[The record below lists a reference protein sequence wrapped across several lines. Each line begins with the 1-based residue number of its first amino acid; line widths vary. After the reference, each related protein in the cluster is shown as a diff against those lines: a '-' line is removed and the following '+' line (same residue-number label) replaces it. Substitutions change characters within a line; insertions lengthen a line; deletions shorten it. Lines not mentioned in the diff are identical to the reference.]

1 LTKQAN
7 IAKNDAYDRHSNNI
21 WQNTV
26 AEKKTMADDGTKRL
40 TDVEQETRKVLIKL
54 SASRAKTF
62 EQCPRKY
69 YYSYLEHLPQK
80 EWDHLEL
87 GTYVHAA
94 LEIFHRAIMNGSKEP
109 LRKLM
114 GMAASEAFKRMTGR
128 GRSLPDEQLRE
139 VKAMLSDYLARLEE
153 KGVPNVLEVEFPFT
167 ISLNDLYDLT
177 GVIDRID
184 RDQDGLL
191 HIVDY
196 KTSKNSK
203 YMEPFQLNTYGLLL
217 ESRFPGIERFRASY
231 IMLKLGCQ
239 PLSYEFT
246 TEDIAK
252 CRAKLV
258 RCAQKITSEERW
270 VAKPSR
276 LCDWC
281 DFKDVCFN
289 SW

>member
-1 LTKQAN
+1 MPPEKIKKPA
-7 IAKNDAYDRHSNNI
+7 
-21 WQNTV
+21 
-26 AEKKTMADDGTKRL
+26 AEAAGEDL
-40 TDVEQETRKVLIKL
+40 HRKLIKL

-69 YYSYLEHLPQK
+69 FYNYIEHLPTK

-87 GTYVHAA
+87 GTYAHAA
-94 LEIFHRAIMNGSKEP
+94 LEIFHRLVKEGSTEP

-114 GMAASEAFKRMTGR
+114 GIASSEAFRQMTER

-139 VKAMLSDYLARLEE
+139 AKAMLADYLSKLEE
-153 KGVPNVLEVEFPFT
+153 NGIPNVLEVEFPFT
-167 ISLNDLYDLT
+167 IPLNDLYDLT

-184 RDQDGLL
+184 RDRDGVL

-196 KTSKNSK
+196 KTSKNAK
-203 YMEPFQLNTYGLLL
+203 YMEPFQLNTYGLYLS
-217 ESRFPGIERFRASY
+217 EKFPGTERFRASY

-239 PLSYEFT
+239 ALTYEFT
-246 TEDIAK
+246 TEDVAK

-258 RCAQKITSEERW
+258 KYADRITSEERW
-270 VAKPSR
+270 IAKPSR

>member
-1 LTKQAN
+1 
-7 IAKNDAYDRHSNNI
+7 
-21 WQNTV
+21 
-26 AEKKTMADDGTKRL
+26 MADNETGKSAED
-40 TDVEQETRKVLIKL
+40 DAEQETRKILIKL

-69 YYSYLEHLPQK
+69 YYLYLEQLPKK

-94 LEIFHRAIMNGSKEP
+94 LETFHRSIRDGSKEP

-114 GMAASEAFKRMTGR
+114 GAAVGDAFKRMTDK

-139 VKAMLSDYLARLEE
+139 AKVMLSDYLVRIEE
-153 KGVPNVLEVEFPFT
+153 KGLPDVLEVEFPFT
-167 ISLNDLYDLT
+167 IPLNDMYDLT

-184 RDQDGLL
+184 RDLDGTL

-196 KTSKNSK
+196 KTSKSAK

-217 ESRFPGIERFRASY
+217 ESKYPGIKRFRASY

-246 TEDIAK
+246 SDDIEK
-252 CRAKLV
+252 CRAKLIKYAD
-258 RCAQKITSEERW
+258 RITSEERW
-270 VAKPSR
+270 LAKPGR